1 MTIMLSANVIVRET
15 EKGTI
20 EQLFI
25 TPVQPGELVLE
36 KLVPYLV
43 LTLSEFCGAALL
55 MRTVFAVPIHDDLF
69 TLLVLVLPFLRTML
83 G

>member
-36 KLVPYLV
+36 
-43 LTLSEFCGAALL
+43 
-55 MRTVFAVPIHDDLF
+55 
-69 TLLVLVLPFLRTML
+69 
-83 G
+83 